1 MWCLFWMLLTSDA
14 FCMYEMKEEVE
25 DPVTEEKLA
34 LVFKRWYRDKNV
46 PSNHLVRGND
56 FNLTDISKMCKL

>member
-1 MWCLFWMLLTSDA
+1 MMSIWVFLTSDA
-14 FCMYEMKEEVE
+14 FHMYEMKEEVE
-25 DPVTEEKLA
+25 EPVTEGKLA

>member
-1 MWCLFWMLLTSDA
+1 MMSIWVFLTSDA
-14 FCMYEMKEEVE
+14 FCMYEMKEDVE
-25 DPVTEEKLA
+25 EPVTEGKLA